1 LAFHPCVLA
10 APNNWEGTQMT
21 ELSESRTHVAMTL
34 DRLRA
39 VDHRPIVGCW
49 PSLLLVTSSASL
61 QLDPASDLSAAQAM
75 RISGRLLIEVT
86 RWHESIRRHAPR
98 AQDSTESDL
107 MLQAEGG

>member
-1 LAFHPCVLA
+1 MTGIGSPPRVLA

-49 PSLLLVTSSASL
+49 PSLPVATSTASL
-61 QLDPASDLSAAQAM
+61 QLDPAVVLSCEEPSTFPDDCSRRSPA
-75 RISGRLLIEVT
+75 GTRLFVV
-86 RWHESIRRHAPR
+86 RQAPR
-98 AQDSTESDL
+98 PDRGKA
-107 MLQAEGG
+107 

>member
-1 LAFHPCVLA
+1 V
-10 APNNWEGTQMT
+10 TD
-21 ELSESRTHVAMTL
+21 LSATRIHVALTL

-39 VDHRPIVGCW
+39 VGHHPIIGGW

-61 QLDPASDLSAAQAM
+61 QLDPANGLSAAQAM

-86 RWHESIRRHAPR
+86 RWHESIRHQAPI
-98 AQDSTESDL
+98 ASDDTEADT